1 MRQYTCTWSTRSIKE
16 KWTERLLKIQFSKLL
31 KDKQPQIQEIQRALA
46 VQIPRKTPPTLLI
59 VKLLKS
65 KDKGKFFI
73 VTRGKKHFLEAQRQE
88 ARTDS
93 LSEIKQAGD
102 GSVTPSKNW
111 KKKKKINSEFC
122 VP

>member
-46 VQIPRKTPPTLLI
+46 VQVPRKTPPTLLI

-73 VTRGKKHFLEAQRQE
+73 VIRGKKHFLEAQR
-88 ARTDS
+88 
-93 LSEIKQAGD
+93 
-102 GSVTPSKNW
+102 
-111 KKKKKINSEFC
+111 
-122 VP
+122 

>member
-46 VQIPRKTPPTLLI
+46 VQVPRKTPPTLLI

-73 VTRGKKHFLEAQRQE
+73 VTRGKKHFLEAQR
-88 ARTDS
+88 
-93 LSEIKQAGD
+93 
-102 GSVTPSKNW
+102 
-111 KKKKKINSEFC
+111 
-122 VP
+122 